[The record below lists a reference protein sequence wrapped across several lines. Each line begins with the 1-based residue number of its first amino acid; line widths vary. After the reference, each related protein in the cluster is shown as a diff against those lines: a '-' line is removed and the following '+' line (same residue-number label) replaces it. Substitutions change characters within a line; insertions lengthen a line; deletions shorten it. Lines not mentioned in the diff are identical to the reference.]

1 MVELSYQVYKSHDSG
16 ISSNGFANL
25 SPNKREEGDGE
36 EYSQNGQNY
45 SQNATLRIQDKYS
58 LEPPEVPPRDYT
70 TDEDGPQIDN
80 GELHT
85 VRKFSHFSVTLI
97 LREIIFAHFRGSKTA
112 ILIILEPWR
121 L

>member
-1 MVELSYQVYKSHDSG
+1 MELSYQVYKSHDSG

-70 TDEDGPQIDN
+70 TDEDGPQNDN
-80 GELHT
+80 GECLH
-85 VRKFSHFSVTLI
+85 SV
-97 LREIIFAHFRGSKTA
+97 EISGFFLS
-112 ILIILEPWR
+112 L
-121 L
+121 